1 MEKDTDKLHHELKK
15 ADDFFE
21 IFEQNTQHFVEN
33 TVMSYLNELLEEKR
47 MTKAQVIRK
56 AAMSE
61 VTGYQYFDGKRKPS
75 RERLIA
81 LCFGFSLN
89 DEEANQLLKKS
100 GYARLYAKHMW
111 DAVIIYGLAKSYS
124 IEETNLLL
132 FEKGLDT
139 VGDF

>member
-15 ADDFFE
+15 SDDFFE
-21 IFEQNTQHFVEN
+21 TFAQNTEHFVEN
-33 TVMSYLNELLEEKR
+33 TVMFYLNEWLEEKKL
-47 MTKAQVIRK
+47 TKAQVIRRS
-56 AAMSE
+56 AMSE
-61 VTGYQYFDGKRKPS
+61 VTGYQYFDGKRNPS

-81 LCFGFSLN
+81 LCFGLGLN

-100 GYARLYAKHMW
+100 GYARLYAKHVW
-111 DAVIIYGLAKSYS
+111 DAVIIYGLAKDYS

-139 VGDF
+139 LGDF

>member
-1 MEKDTDKLHHELKK
+1 MEKDTGELHHELKK

-21 IFEQNTQHFVEN
+21 TITQNTQHFVEN
-33 TVMSYLNELLEEKR
+33 TAMIYLNELLEAKK

-81 LCFGFSLN
+81 LCFGFGLN

-111 DAVIIYGLAKSYS
+111 DAAIIYCLAKGYS
-124 IEETNLLL
+124 IEETNNLL

-139 VGDF
+139 LGDL